1 MTTVDLRPR
10 RATSQIGKSRRN
22 GEATMRVVRNRASQ
36 APRSRWLFVFT
47 EIYPRV
53 APIWVSALPWME
65 ELSMELSFTGL
76 AKKGQNGLSWKMVRA
91 RGSSSWESGGTAA
104 EASAPAVAR
113 SAAAYSEAERQQRRP
128 KAAPGSA
135 PALLLNFPPA
145 AASDKSATAAPHYGT
160 TTTASSAARAG
171 NIFAVARSPA
181 ATLPRRHL
189 RHYSVW
195 CDSPASCHTPSLLGV
210 LQRTPGSS
218 ILNFQSNPGL

>member
-1 MTTVDLRPR
+1 MDLRPR

-22 GEATMRVVRNRASQ
+22 GEAAMRVVRNRPPQ
-36 APRSRWLFVFT
+36 APRSHWIFVCT

-135 PALLLNFPPA
+135 PALLLNFRQRLPVTSQRQLHHSMAPP
-145 AASDKSATAAPHYGT
+145 PQH
-160 TTTASSAARAG
+160 
-171 NIFAVARSPA
+171 
-181 ATLPRRHL
+181 PRRH
-189 RHYSVW
+189 VQ
-195 CDSPASCHTPSLLGV
+195 GI
-210 LQRTPGSS
+210 
-218 ILNFQSNPGL
+218 ILP